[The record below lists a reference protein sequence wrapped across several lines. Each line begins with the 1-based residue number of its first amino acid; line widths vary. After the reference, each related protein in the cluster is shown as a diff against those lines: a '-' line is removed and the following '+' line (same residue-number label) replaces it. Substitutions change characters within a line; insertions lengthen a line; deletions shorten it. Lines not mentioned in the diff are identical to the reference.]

1 MDVVTE
7 TSIVSP
13 HEYLHTVIPKSAG
26 RKASGGGKEAL
37 GENPGSK
44 PHYTDAAKYK
54 DLYDL
59 SPVGYFTIAK
69 DGTITSAN
77 ISGALLLSMERDK
90 LVGKNIK
97 SYVYEAYLEQLN
109 DLLSKTCDDHRNEEC
124 EIGLKSKRI
133 IRIVCSFS
141 GRNSE
146 CLATLID
153 ITEQKRAEE
162 ALAEKKHL
170 LETLNETLE
179 QRIFQAVNELREKD
193 QMLIQQGRLAAMG
206 EMINNIAHQW
216 RQPLNNIGL
225 IVQNIQLSFE
235 MGDLAS
241 VDVNKQVGN
250 AMEIILHMSRT
261 IDDFRKFFN
270 QDKEKQS
277 FCIQAAVDRVLEFI
291 GPSLRN
297 NCIQVEVKADPNVC
311 AIGFE
316 NEYAQVLLNILANA
330 RDAFMERKIAEPRII
345 IKVSNPKGRS
355 VVTVRDNGGG
365 VPEEVLPKVFDPYFS
380 TKKQVGSS
388 GIGLYMSKT
397 IIEKNMGG
405 KLSIKNVQD
414 GAEMRIEV

>member
-1 MDVVTE
+1 MNIITE
-7 TSIVSP
+7 TLTVP
-13 HEYLHTVIPKSAG
+13 PYEHTLSKTKSAG
-26 RKASGGGKEAL
+26 KKIPRGKKE
-37 GENPGSK
+37 SVQVKKVK
-44 PHYTDAAKYK
+44 PHAVDTDKYK

-59 SPVGYFTIAK
+59 SPVGYLTIAK

-77 ISGALLLSMERDK
+77 ISGALLLGFDREE
-90 LVGKNIK
+90 LIGKSAH
-97 SYVYEAYLEQLN
+97 SYMLEEYHSQLN
-109 DLLSKTCDDHRNEEC
+109 DLLNKSCNDRMNEEC
-124 EIGLKSKRI
+124 EIVLTSNHT
-133 IRIVCSFS
+133 IRIVCTFS

-153 ITEQKRAEE
+153 ITGQKRIEE

-225 IVQNIQLSFE
+225 IVQNLQLSFE
-235 MGDLAS
+235 MGELAS

-277 FCIQAAVDRVLEFI
+277 FCVQGAIDRVLEFI
-291 GPSLRN
+291 GPSLRSN
-297 NCIQVEVKADPNVC
+297 SIQVEVKADPNVC
-311 AIGFE
+311 AVGFE
-316 NEYAQVLLNILANA
+316 NEYAQVLLNIMANA
-330 RDAFMERKIAEPRII
+330 RDAFVERKTGEPKII
-345 IKVSNPKGRS
+345 IKVSQPKGRS

-365 VPEEVLPKVFDPYFS
+365 IAEDVLPKVFDPYFT
-380 TKKQVGSS
+380 TKTQANSS

-397 IIEKNMGG
+397 IIEKNMCG
-405 KLSIKNVQD
+405 KLSIKNVPD

>member
-1 MDVVTE
+1 VHNY
-7 TSIVSP
+7 I
-13 HEYLHTVIPKSAG
+13 HEEHHS
-26 RKASGGGKEAL
+26 
-37 GENPGSK
+37 
-44 PHYTDAAKYK
+44 
-54 DLYDL
+54 
-59 SPVGYFTIAK
+59 
-69 DGTITSAN
+69 
-77 ISGALLLSMERDK
+77 
-90 LVGKNIK
+90 
-97 SYVYEAYLEQLN
+97 QLN
-109 DLLSKTCDDHRNEEC
+109 DLLSKACDDRLNEEC
-124 EIGLKSKRI
+124 EIRLKSKRTI
-133 IRIVCSFS
+133 KIVCTSS
-141 GRNSE
+141 GSNNE

-153 ITEQKRAEE
+153 LTGQKKIEE

-225 IVQNIQLSFE
+225 IIQNLQLSFE

-270 QDKEKQS
+270 QDKEKQR
-277 FCIQAAVDRVLEFI
+277 FCVQGAVDRVLEFI
-291 GPSLRN
+291 GPSLRSN
-297 NCIQVEVKADPNVC
+297 SIQVEVKADPNVC
-311 AIGFE
+311 AVGYE

-330 RDAFMERKIAEPRII
+330 RDAFVERKISEPKII
-345 IKVSNPKGRS
+345 IKVSQPKGRS
-355 VVTVRDNGGG
+355 VVAVRDNGGG
-365 VPEEVLPKVFDPYFS
+365 IAEDVLPKVFDPYFT
-380 TKKQVGSS
+380 TKKQANSS

-397 IIEKNMGG
+397 IIEKNMCG
-405 KLSIKNVQD
+405 KLSIRNVQD

>member
-1 MDVVTE
+1 MAIVTE
-7 TSIVSP
+7 I
-13 HEYLHTVIPKSAG
+13 LTV
-26 RKASGGGKEAL
+26 
-37 GENPGSK
+37 PGYDDPPVASK
-44 PHYTDAAKYK
+44 PHAKVSRIKKESTQTEQAHTMNAEKYK

-59 SPVGYFTIAK
+59 SPVGYLTLTR
-69 DGTITSAN
+69 DGAITSAN
-77 ISGALLLSMERDK
+77 ISSALLLGVDRGEII
-90 LVGKNIK
+90 GKRAHRYI
-97 SYVYEAYLEQLN
+97 LEEYHAHLD
-109 DLLSKTCDDHRNEEC
+109 DLLHKTSNDRVNEEC
-124 EIGLKSKRI
+124 EIGLRNNRTV
-133 IRIVCSFS
+133 RIVCTFS
-141 GRNSE
+141 KDSE

-153 ITEQKRAEE
+153 ITRQKKIEE

-235 MGDLAS
+235 MGELAS

-277 FCIQAAVDRVLEFI
+277 FCVQGAIDRVLEFI
-291 GPSLRN
+291 GPSLRSN
-297 NCIQVEVKADPNVC
+297 SIQVEVKADPNVC
-311 AIGFE
+311 AVGFE
-316 NEYAQVLLNILANA
+316 NEYAQVLLNIMANA
-330 RDAFMERKIAEPRII
+330 RDAFVERKISEPKII
-345 IKVSNPKGRS
+345 IKVSQPKGKS

-365 VPEEVLPKVFDPYFS
+365 IAEDVLPKIFDPYFT
-380 TKKQVGSS
+380 TKRQATSS

-405 KLSIKNVQD
+405 KLSVKNVQG

>member
-1 MDVVTE
+1 MDVFME
-7 TSIVSP
+7 ASP
-13 HEYLHTVIPKSAG
+13 VPQNEYPRSELKSTGKKITGG
-26 RKASGGGKEAL
+26 RKESVLVHRKVKQHTIEP
-37 GENPGSK
+37 E
-44 PHYTDAAKYK
+44 KYK
-54 DLYDL
+54 QLYDL
-59 SPVGYFTIAK
+59 SPVGYLTIAK

-77 ISGALLLSMERDK
+77 ISGALLLGVERDR
-90 LVGKNIK
+90 LVGNRIQN
-97 SYVYEAYLEQLN
+97 YIYEDYLPQLH
-109 DLLSKTCDDHRNEEC
+109 DLLHKASNDQINEEC
-124 EIGLKSKRI
+124 EIGLNSNRI
-133 IRIVCSFS
+133 IRIVCTTS
-141 GRNSE
+141 GGNHE

-153 ITEQKRAEE
+153 ITGQKRVEE

-225 IVQNIQLSFE
+225 IVQNLQLSFE

-241 VDVNKQVGN
+241 VDVNKQAAN

-270 QDKEKQS
+270 QDKEKQR
-277 FCIQAAVDRVLEFI
+277 FCVQGAVDRVLEFI
-291 GPSLRN
+291 GPSLRS
-297 NCIQVEVKADPNVC
+297 NCVQVEVKGDPNVC
-311 AIGFE
+311 AVGFE

-330 RDAFMERKIAEPRII
+330 RDAFVERKIAEPKII
-345 IKVSNPKGRS
+345 IKVSQPKGKS
-355 VVTVRDNGGG
+355 IVTVRDNGGG
-365 VPEEVLPKVFDPYFS
+365 IAEDILPKIFDPYFT
-380 TKKQVGSS
+380 TKKQANSS

-397 IIEKNMGG
+397 IIEKKMGG
-405 KLSIKNVQD
+405 KLSIRNVQE